1 MQNKELSTINSK
13 LSTANKFIKIKK
25 AKYEKMQEELD
36 MYESVV
42 K

>member
-25 AKYEKMQEELD
+25 AKYEKNARRVR
-36 MYESVV
+36 YV
-42 K
+42 